1 LKVEQDQI
9 QVMLD
14 KAIKKLEKKNQS
26 IIELE
31 NNIKALKEERNRL
44 DD

>member
-1 LKVEQDQI
+1 
-9 QVMLD
+9 MLD
-14 KAIKKLEKKNQS
+14 KAIKKLEKKDQS

>member
-1 LKVEQDQI
+1 
-9 QVMLD
+9 MLD
-14 KAIKKLEKKNQS
+14 KAIKKLEKKDQQFT
-26 IIELE
+26 ELE

>member
-14 KAIKKLEKKNQS
+14 KAIKKLEKKDQS